1 MAVLDVPIA
10 WFYPLFTLA
19 MPIAWLL
26 YMAATSYV
34 HGGTR

>member
-19 MPIAWLL
+19 MPIACLL
-26 YMAATSYV
+26 YTATASYM

>member
-10 WFYPLFTLA
+10 WFYPLFTLD

>member
-10 WFYPLFTLA
+10 WFYPLFTLV

-34 HGGTR
+34 HCGTR